1 MARAVPQSYDHH
13 ARIVPGYHRVGLLF
27 LVAALAL
34 SVVQVVRQRLS
45 LASIF
50 GLLVVVVLA
59 QLYYYVRA
67 FAVRNQDRIIR
78 LEMRLRLERLL
89 PRDLAAR
96 VGEYSTRQLVALR
109 FAGDAELPALAR
121 RVLDEKIDD
130 PRQIK
135 RSIRDWQA
143 DFQRV

>member
-1 MARAVPQSYDHH
+1 MARAVPQSFEHH
-13 ARIVPGYHRVGLLF
+13 SRIVPGYHQVGLLF
-27 LVAALAL
+27 LVAAAVLG
-34 SVVQVVRQRLS
+34 VVQLVRQRLS
-45 LASIF
+45 LASLF
-50 GLLVVVVLA
+50 GGLVVVVLSL
-59 QLYYYVRA
+59 LYWYVRA

-89 PRDLAAR
+89 PPDLASR
-96 VGEYSTRQLVALR
+96 VGEFSTRQLVALR

-121 RVLDEKIDD
+121 RVLDERIDD